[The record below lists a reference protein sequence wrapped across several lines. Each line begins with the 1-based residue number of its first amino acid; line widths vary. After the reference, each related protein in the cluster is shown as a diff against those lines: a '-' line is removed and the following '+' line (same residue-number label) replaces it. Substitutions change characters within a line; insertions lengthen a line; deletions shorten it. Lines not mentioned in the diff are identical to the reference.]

1 VLAYREDSRVH
12 YELRENAEGMKILRN
27 VCRII
32 VGMVFIF
39 SGFVK
44 GVDPTGFVYR
54 MEDYFYAFGITWAV
68 PFCLYLTIFLLTL
81 EFVIGV
87 SLLFNLWIRVT
98 VWILLP
104 MLTFF
109 TFLTFF
115 DAVYNLVPDCGCFG
129 DAIKI
134 TNLQTFLKNL
144 VLMALIMPVIGSQK
158 QFKGLLSRT
167 QEILALIIVILGFT
181 GMQIYSYRHLPLID
195 FMGWK
200 VGNQVNKNDLKPVKF
215 YVIYKNKKTGEEKE
229 FIPPNYPWNDST
241 WMKQWVYL
249 GQRVEDPNKDKA
261 MILRV
266 ENDKGNDITSS
277 IVDNPDFQ
285 FILVAYELYITNKE
299 AFHKILPFYKKAIAD
314 GYSFICLSNS
324 LNDESRKFKLD
335 NGIAFDFYNADDVV
349 LKTMVRSNPGLIL
362 IRNGI
367 VLAKWHYHDFPS
379 YQDVMKKFR

>member
-1 VLAYREDSRVH
+1 
-12 YELRENAEGMKILRN
+12 MKILRN
-27 VCRII
+27 ICRII

-44 GVDPTGFVYR
+44 GVDPLGTVYR
-54 MEDYFYAFGITWAV
+54 MEDYFYAFSITWAV
-68 PFCLYLTIFLLTL
+68 PFSLYLTIFLCTL

-87 SLLFNLWIRVT
+87 SLLFNLWIRGT
-98 VWILLP
+98 AWILLP
-104 MLTFF
+104 LLTFF

-115 DAVYNLVPDCGCFG
+115 DAVYNIVPDCGCFG

-158 QFKGLLSRT
+158 KFKGLLSRT
-167 QEILALIIVILGFT
+167 HEILVLIIVFLGFT

-200 VGNQVNKNDLKPVKF
+200 IGNQVNKNDLRPVKF
-215 YVIYKNKKTGEEKE
+215 YVIYKNKKTGEKKE
-229 FIPPNYPWNDST
+229 FITPNYPWNDST

-266 ENDKGNDITSS
+266 ENEKGNDITSS
-277 IVDNPDFQ
+277 FVDNPDFQ
-285 FILVAYELYITNKE
+285 FILVAYDLSITNKG
-299 AFHKILPFYKKAIAD
+299 AFNKILPFYKRAIAD
-314 GYSFICLSNS
+314 GYSFICLTNS
-324 LNDESRKFKLD
+324 LNDEAGKFKQS
-335 NGIAFDFYNADDVV
+335 NGIAFDFYSADDVV
-349 LKTMVRSNPGLIL
+349 LKTMIRSNPGLIL
-362 IRNGI
+362 IRHGI
-367 VLAKWHYHDFPS
+367 VLAKWHYNDFPS
-379 YQDVMKKFR
+379 YDDVMKKFRKP

>member
-1 VLAYREDSRVH
+1 
-12 YELRENAEGMKILRN
+12 MKILRN

-44 GVDPTGFVYR
+44 GVDPLGFVYR

-68 PFCLYLTIFLLTL
+68 PFCLYLTIFLCAL

-87 SLLFNLWIRVT
+87 SLLFNLWIRGT
-98 VWILLP
+98 AWILLP

-144 VLMALIMPVIGSQK
+144 VLMALVMPIFGSQK
-158 QFKGLLSRT
+158 KFKGLLSRT
-167 QEILALIIVILGFT
+167 SEIIVLIFVFLCFT

-195 FMGWK
+195 FMDWK
-200 VGNQVNKNDLKPVKF
+200 VGNQVNRTDLKPVKF

-229 FIPPNYPWNDST
+229 FIPPNYPWNDSV
-241 WMKQWVYL
+241 WMKQWVYQ
-249 GQRVEDPNKDKA
+249 GQRVEDPNKEKA

-266 ENDKGNDITSS
+266 ENEKGADITSS

-314 GYSFICLSNS
+314 GYSFVCLTNS
-324 LNDESRKFKLD
+324 LNDEIRKFKLD
-335 NGIAFDFYNADDVV
+335 NGIAFDFYSADDVV

-362 IRNGI
+362 IRHGV
-367 VLAKWHYHDFPS
+367 VLAKWHYNDFPS
-379 YQDVMKKFR
+379 YEDVVKKFGKP

>member
-1 VLAYREDSRVH
+1 
-12 YELRENAEGMKILRN
+12 MKILRN

-98 VWILLP
+98 VWILLL

-314 GYSFICLSNS
+314 GYSFICLTNS